1 MSVEVP
7 TASTEPELH
16 LLTEWRDAD
25 RGMRAI
31 WSASGAVAFHIFL
44 FFMAIAVN
52 EYMPLPLPPEAPV
65 DDLRKAVPL
74 VLPPDMVTQ
83 TAPNKAK
90 IAKELALENLTAR
103 PHAKPLPRLFTPPP
117 APAPAAGRPAP
128 APVID
133 APKVNVAQ
141 APPPVLGNVPVAAAP
156 PPVKAPQIQAE
167 EKPKL
172 AFETPGVPSTKPA
185 GTGQIE
191 VPKTGIEAAIRAA
204 SKPGPGGVTVGDA
217 GVDSD
222 MPGGIGQMPGQ
233 PGSTPR
239 QASSLELMSDPMG
252 VDFKPYLIRVL
263 AAVRRNWFAVI
274 PESARYGRRGK
285 VVIQFAIS
293 RTGSV
298 PKLVIV
304 MPSGTEAF
312 DRAAVAGVSASNPF
326 PPLPTEFRGDQIRL
340 QLAFSYNMPSR

>member
-1 MSVEVP
+1 MNVQVP
-7 TASTEPELH
+7 TAPVAAPELH
-16 LLTEWRDAD
+16 LLTEWRDED
-25 RGMRAI
+25 RARRAV
-31 WSASGAVAFHIFL
+31 WAVAGAVVLHIVM
-44 FFMAIAVN
+44 FFAAIGLN
-52 EYMPLPLPPEAPV
+52 TYMPLPEPREETV
-65 DDLRKAVPL
+65 EDLRKAVPL
-74 VLPPDMVTQ
+74 VLPPDALTQ
-83 TAPNKAK
+83 KAANKTK
-90 IAKELALENLTAR
+90 VAKELALENLTAR
-103 PHAKPLPRLFTPPP
+103 PQIRPAPRLFTPPP
-117 APAPAAGRPAP
+117 APAPAAARPA
-128 APVID
+128 APPPMLD
-133 APKVNVAQ
+133 APKVDIAQ
-141 APPPVLGNVPVAAAP
+141 APPPVLGNVPKALEPPAAKP
-156 PPVKAPQIQAE
+156 PQIQA

-172 AFETPGVPSTKPA
+172 AFETPGAEITKPG
-185 GTGQIE
+185 GTGRIQ
-191 VPKTGIEAAIRAA
+191 VPKEGIEAAMHNAA
-204 SKPGPGGVTVGDA
+204 KPGPGGVSVGDS
-217 GVDSD
+217 GVESAT
-222 MPGGIGQMPGQ
+222 PGVGQLPAQ
-233 PGSTPR
+233 PGSAPR

-326 PPLPTEFRGDQIRL
+326 PPLPTDFRGDQIRL